1 MVGDQAIGAFVTHQH
16 NALCGIVCVVFAAAA
31 LAGLD
36 TTTKYV
42 SAFVPFAVVMW
53 LRFGFQV
60 LSTSLWML
68 RTRGSWRLRTRH
80 HRLQIYRGA
89 LLAVSSVLAFFSLAL
104 IPVSDFTSLMMLTPL
119 LMTVVGAVS
128 LKESVSVQRW
138 LLLIMGFLGA
148 LLIVRPGHEAFTWG
162 TLIPLVLVFT
172 SAGYQLLTY
181 KLAKLDDGITTHA
194 YTGWIGFA
202 LATVSL
208 PLVVQGGWDAW
219 QAQSSS
225 AWQVIEW
232 LLLIA
237 VLATTGHGLLIL
249 GYARAPVAV
258 LTPYLYS
265 QIPFAVIGGW
275 LVFAHTLDA
284 WSMLGIAIIAIS
296 GVLGTWLTARER
308 KADLHVILD
317 N

>member
-1 MVGDQAIGAFVTHQH
+1 MNN
-16 NALCGIVCVVFAAAA
+16 NALFGILYVTLAAAA
-31 LAGLD
+31 FATLD

-60 LSTSLWML
+60 LTTSLWMQY
-68 RTRGSWRLRTRH
+68 RRGTWRLATQH
-80 HRLQIYRGA
+80 FRLQLYRGV
-89 LLAVSSVLAFFSLAL
+89 LLAVSSVLAFFSLKL

-119 LMTVVGAVS
+119 LMTVVAALALKEAVS
-128 LKESVSVQRW
+128 PQRW
-138 LLLIMGFLGA
+138 FLVFMGFVGA
-148 LLIVRPGHEAFTWG
+148 LVIVRPGHDAFTWAS
-162 TLIPLVLVFT
+162 LIPLVLVLT
-172 SAGYQLLTY
+172 SAGFQMLTY
-181 KLAKLDDGITTHA
+181 KLANLEDGLTTHA
-194 YTGWIGFA
+194 FTGWIGFA
-202 LATVSL
+202 MATVAL
-208 PLVVQGGWDAW
+208 PLVVQGGAGIAGWQAW
-219 QAQSSS
+219 QVAAHS

-237 VLATTGHGLLIL
+237 VLASVGHGGLIL

-265 QIPFAVIGGW
+265 QIPFAVLGGW
-275 LVFAHTLDA
+275 LVFSHQLDA
-284 WSMLGIAIIAIS
+284 WSILGIAIIAIS